1 VLHDLL
7 SGASLSDSTAHDR
20 NAKMDLKI
28 RRGQHGIY
36 VDNLTEVQ
44 LSSAEQ
50 LGDLIDAGNK
60 KRATSAT
67 LMNAASS
74 RSHAVVLLC
83 LVGSL
88 PPTDKHPKGQKF
100 LAKLCLVD
108 LAGSERVQ
116 KSGAT
121 GESLK
126 EAIAINQ
133 SLSMLGTVI
142 NALTDPV
149 KASHVPYRS
158 SKLTH
163 LLEDSLGGNSHTVML
178 AACSPSHRSY
188 FETLNTMQYA
198 ARTKLIVCNP
208 KAFDKPKAAETGETT
223 GTDNTKQKKV
233 WDYMPRY
240 LREGMENHAS
250 HGAPRRTWLT
260 GAEQRERTVMTSSPM
275 PVQV

>member
-1 VLHDLL
+1 MNRRL
-7 SGASLSDSTAHDR
+7 SAA
-20 NAKMDLKI
+20 
-28 RRGQHGIY
+28 
-36 VDNLTEVQ
+36 
-44 LSSAEQ
+44 
-50 LGDLIDAGNK
+50 DA
-60 KRATSAT
+60 RCS
-67 LMNAASS
+67 
-74 RSHAVVLLC
+74 LC
-83 LVGSL
+83 LGAQF
-88 PPTDKHPKGQKF
+88 PPTEKHPKGQKF
-100 LAKLCLVD
+100 VSKLCLVD

-133 SLSMLGTVI
+133 SLSCLGTVI
-142 NALTDPV
+142 NALTDQV

-188 FETLNTMQYA
+188 FETLNTLQYA
-198 ARTKLIVCNP
+198 ARTKLIICNP
-208 KAFDKPKAAETGETT
+208 KAFDKPATVEEVEADASAA
-223 GTDNTKQKKV
+223 KQQKKT

-240 LREGMENHAS
+240 LRGGMEGHAS

-260 GAEQRERTVMTSSPM
+260 GAEQREKTVMTSPSPIT
-275 PVQV
+275 V